1 MKRLLAYLFIVLGF
15 GLTSSVNANSNKPI
29 IIPTHNWSSQIVGAY
44 VIGGIFESIGKNIK
58 YKNHDSQAVYESI
71 RRGDVSISHEVWE
84 SAFGRSFNNALSKG
98 GIIDAGLHPAPT
110 MEDIGVPTWVIEKNL
125 CPGLPNW
132 EALKNCADVFARP
145 GSKGKGIILEGP
157 QSWHGDLIP
166 QRIDA
171 LGLGKKYKVK
181 FASSADQL
189 WKELY
194 DAKRKGKGI
203 LMFNWSPNFTDAEG
217 FTMIKWPKYYP
228 GCRPADGGSGAC
240 GSPSGYLKKA
250 ASDKFAKMHPDAFN
264 VFKKISFTT
273 KDMGKMA
280 YYVDVEKMTHQ
291 DAAKKWLRKNKYK
304 WEYWIGKTNIAYN
317 AFDQQKIE
325 EDSFYETTTKLV
337 KKQEEKNKIQ
347 KNNELNITIDKIE
360 RLFPGDYYLFAH
372 STSGEKFWGST
383 KAKSKTTQIGNAF
396 SSSGRS
402 CKLTSKQKTK
412 KVPYKGAFKLNCPSE
427 SIKGSWTQENGY
439 SPGIGQAFTDS
450 GDIITAFFSNKQSVV
465 INFAEKYFDK
475 KQIEIA
481 QKKELPKEFRPKS
494 ENLDKNPPKINIAS
508 AITVNDTDYE
518 IEGFVKDES
527 EKIYIEA
534 EGRPIKVKD
543 GKFIIRRFS
552 PIDEEISIV
561 AIDQWGNRSKPKLVK
576 ISINL
581 KDTDIVEKLEPLNPS
596 ILDNKISEDTVAL
609 IIGIE
614 KYKNSPD
621 ATFANLDAKYFF
633 EYAKKGFGIKQNN
646 IKLLLDENASLID
659 SISTLE
665 KWLPA
670 KIKTNKTNLIVF
682 FAGHGLASNDGKELY
697 LLPQD
702 SDPDLLSR
710 TALSRTELFTT
721 ILRFKPKSV
730 TMFFDAC
737 YSGQSRDEKTLLA
750 SARPIRVVA
759 DEKDG
764 IPNNFTIF
772 SASQMDQISSGLKEA
787 NHGIFSYFLMKG
799 LEGNADT
806 NKDKKITNGELLA
819 YMNENVSQ
827 KAAELGRQQNPS
839 LAGDPNKVLMS
850 YR

>member
-1 MKRLLAYLFIVLGF
+1 MKRLLAYLFIVLGLGF
-15 GLTSSVNANSNKPI
+15 TFNVNANSNKPI

-84 SAFGRSFNNALSKG
+84 SAFGRSFNKALSKG
-98 GIIDAGLHPAPT
+98 GIIDVGLHPAST

-166 QRIDA
+166 QRIKA
-171 LGLGKKYKVK
+171 LGLSKKYKVK
-181 FASSADQL
+181 FAGSADQL

-217 FTMIKWPKYYP
+217 FTMIKWPKYYA
-228 GCRPADGGSGAC
+228 GCRPDDGGSGAC
-240 GSPSGYLKKA
+240 GSPAGYLKKA
-250 ASDKFAKMHPDAFN
+250 ASSKFANQHPDAFN

-304 WEYWIGKTNIAYN
+304 WEYWIGRTNIAYN

-325 EDSFYETTTKLV
+325 QDSFYETTTKIV
-337 KKQEEKNKIQ
+337 KKEKKKEKKKVVKKTDTQEEFKPKI
-347 KNNELNITIDKIE
+347 
-360 RLFPGDYYLFAH
+360 
-372 STSGEKFWGST
+372 
-383 KAKSKTTQIGNAF
+383 
-396 SSSGRS
+396 
-402 CKLTSKQKTK
+402 
-412 KVPYKGAFKLNCPSE
+412 
-427 SIKGSWTQENGY
+427 
-439 SPGIGQAFTDS
+439 
-450 GDIITAFFSNKQSVV
+450 
-465 INFAEKYFDK
+465 
-475 KQIEIA
+475 
-481 QKKELPKEFRPKS
+481 
-494 ENLDKNPPKINIAS
+494 ENLDQNPPKINIAS

-534 EGRPIKVKD
+534 EGRPIKVKN

-581 KDTDIVEKLEPLNPS
+581 KDTDIVEKLEPLNPT
-596 ILDNKISEDTVAL
+596 ILNNKISEDTVAL

-614 KYKNSPD
+614 KYKKSPD
-621 ATFANLDAKYFF
+621 ATFANLDAKYFV
-633 EYAKKGFGIKQNN
+633 EYAKKGFGIKQKN
-646 IKLLLDENASLID
+646 IKRLLDTDASFID
-659 SISTLE
+659 MISIL
-665 KWLPA
+665 KIWLPT
-670 KIKTNKTNLIVF
+670 KIKSNKTNLIIF
-682 FAGHGLASNDGKELY
+682 FAGHGLASSDGKELY
-697 LLPQD
+697 LLNQD
-702 SDPDLLSR
+702 SDPNLLDR
-710 TALSRTELFTT
+710 TALSRTELFKE
-721 ILRFKPKSV
+721 IIALNPKSV
-730 TMFFDAC
+730 TIFFDTC
-737 YSGQSRDEKTLLA
+737 YSGVSRDEETLLA
-750 SARPIRVVA
+750 SARPVRIVA
-759 DEKDG
+759 VEQEG
-764 IPNNFTIF
+764 IPDNFTIF
-772 SASQMDQISSGLKEA
+772 SASQLDQISSGLKEA
-787 NHGIFSYFLMKG
+787 NHGIFSYYLMKG
-799 LEGNADT
+799 LEGNADS
-806 NKDKKITNGELLA
+806 NQDKKITNGELLA
-819 YMNENVSQ
+819 YMDENVSQ
-827 KAAELGRQQNPS
+827 KASELGRQQNPS

>member
-1 MKRLLAYLFIVLGF
+1 MKRLLAYLFIVLGL
-15 GLTSSVNANSNKPI
+15 GLTFSVNANSNKTI

-58 YKNHDSQAVYESI
+58 YKNYDSQAVYESI

-84 SAFGRSFNNALSKG
+84 SAFGKSFNKALSKG
-98 GIIDAGLHPAPT
+98 GIIDAGLHPAST

-181 FASSADQL
+181 FAVSADQL

-217 FTMIKWPKYYP
+217 FTMIKWPKYYA
-228 GCRPADGGSGAC
+228 GCRPDDGGSGAC
-240 GSPSGYLKKA
+240 GSPIGWLKKA
-250 ASDKFAKMHPDAFN
+250 ASSKFANQHPDAFEI
-264 VFKKISFTT
+264 FKKISFTT

-280 YYVDVEKMTHQ
+280 YYVDVEKMSHQ
-291 DAAKKWLRKNKYK
+291 DAAKKWLQKNKYK
-304 WEYWIGKTNIAYN
+304 WEYWIGGTNIAYN

-325 EDSFYETTTKLV
+325 QDSFYETTTKLV
-337 KKQEEKNKIQ
+337 KKQDEKPNTS
-347 KNNELNITIDKIE
+347 KNNELIKVIDKIE
-360 RLFPGDYYLFAH
+360 RLLPGDYFLFAH
-372 STSGEKFWGST
+372 STTGEKFWGST
-383 KAKSKTTQIGNAF
+383 KAKNKTTQIGRGY
-396 SSSGRS
+396 SSSGYS
-402 CKLTSKQKTK
+402 CKITSKQKTK
-412 KVPYKGAFKLNCPSE
+412 KAPFKGSFVLKCPSE
-427 SIKGSWTQENGY
+427 NINGSWTQESGY

-450 GDIITAFFSNKQSVV
+450 GDIVTAFFSNKQSII
-465 INFAEKYFDK
+465 INFVEKYFDK
-475 KQIEIA
+475 NNIDIA
-481 QKKELPKEFRPKS
+481 QKQEEQDEFKPKIES
-494 ENLDKNPPKINIAS
+494 LDQNPPKINIAS

-527 EKIYIEA
+527 KKIYIEA
-534 EGRPIKVKD
+534 EGRPIEVKD

-581 KDTDIVEKLEPLNPS
+581 KDTDIVEKLEPLNPA
-596 ILDNKISEDTVAL
+596 ILNNKISEDTVAL

-614 KYKNSPD
+614 KYKKSPD
-621 ATFANLDAKYFF
+621 ATFANLDAKYFV
-633 EYAKKGFGIKQNN
+633 EYAKKGFGIKQKN
-646 IKLLLDENASLID
+646 IKRLLDADASFID
-659 SISTLE
+659 TISILK

-670 KIKTNKTNLIVF
+670 KIKSNKTNLIIF
-682 FAGHGLASNDGKELY
+682 FAGHGLASSDGKELY
-697 LLPQD
+697 LLHQD
-702 SDPDLLSR
+702 SDPDLLDK
-710 TALSRTELFTT
+710 TALSRTELFKEIIT
-721 ILRFKPKSV
+721 LNPKSV
-730 TMFFDAC
+730 TIFLDTC
-737 YSGQSRDEKTLLA
+737 YSGVSRDEKTLLA
-750 SARPIRVVA
+750 SARPVRVA
-759 DEKDG
+759 AKEQEE

-772 SASQMDQISSGLKEA
+772 SASKLNQISSGLKEA
-787 NHGIFSYFLMKG
+787 NHGIFSYYLMKG
-799 LEGNADT
+799 LEGNADI
-806 NKDKKITNGELLA
+806 NKDKKITNGELLT
-819 YMNENVSQ
+819 YMDENVSQ
-827 KAAELGRQQNPS
+827 KASELGRQQNPS
-839 LAGDPNKVLMS
+839 LVGNPDKVLMS